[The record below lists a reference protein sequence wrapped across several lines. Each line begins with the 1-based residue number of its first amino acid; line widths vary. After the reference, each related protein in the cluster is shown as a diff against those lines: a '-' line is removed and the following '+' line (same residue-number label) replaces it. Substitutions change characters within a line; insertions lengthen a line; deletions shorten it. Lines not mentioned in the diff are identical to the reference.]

1 MKWMTVVLPPFL
13 CINPLLADD
22 SYYDIPPP
30 GKRVDIGGYKLHLNC
45 QGSGNPTIVL
55 DAGLGDWSVH
65 WLEVQEKLKTDNRV
79 CSYDRAGYGWS
90 DPGPRPRSSA
100 QIVMELHSLLE
111 KAGEKPPYLLAG
123 HSFGGINMRLF
134 ASTYPSEV
142 SGLVLVDASHPESL
156 PYRRDDSGKAPS
168 TAPTNAMM
176 LMQPLEADISQL
188 PSAAIAAVNNSL
200 LHTKSIAASR
210 SEYRAMGQSISMLL
224 QAPRM
229 GDISLTVIS
238 RGVREWPEGK
248 EGDAQESVWQKQQVE
263 LARISSKAQH
273 IIAHKSGHFIHLKE
287 PQLVA
292 GTIRDMVAYERARL
306 VAAPQPQR
314 QPDTACQT
322 C

>member
-1 MKWMTVVLPPFL
+1 MKWMIVVVLPFL
-13 CINPLLADD
+13 WVTPLLADD
-22 SYYDIPPP
+22 SFYDISPP

-45 QGSGNPTIVL
+45 QGNGSPTIVL

-65 WLEVQEKLKTDNRV
+65 WVEVQEKLKADSRV

-100 QIVMELHSLLE
+100 QIVTELHYLLE

-142 SGLVLVDASHPESL
+142 SGLVLIDASHPESL

-168 TAPTNAMM
+168 TTPTNSLM
-176 LMQPLEADISQL
+176 LIQPLEADISQI

-200 LHTKSIAASR
+200 LHTKSISASR
-210 SEYRAMGQSISMLL
+210 AEYRAMGQSISKLL

-229 GDISLTVIS
+229 RDVPVFVIS

-248 EGDAQESVWQKQQVE
+248 EGDAQETAWQKQQEE
-263 LARISSKAQH
+263 LVGISSQAKH
-273 IIAHKSGHFIHLKE
+273 IIASKSGHFIHLKE

-292 GTIRDMVAYERARL
+292 DSIKRMVTDERARL
-306 VAAPQPQR
+306 AAVAAENQP
-314 QPDTACQT
+314 PAACQT